1 MVGTDTVDVCDLS
14 TEMFDRF
21 AQFIGS
27 ELGIKMPDSKRT
39 MIQSR
44 LLRRVRELHLQS
56 VEEYGQ
62 YFFASANSEER
73 HHFINAVTTH
83 KTDFFRE
90 PQHFDYLARVAL
102 PTLHRHAEGPN
113 YRLGAWSGACSSGEE
128 PYTLAMVLDQYARQQ
143 PGFDFAILATDVSL
157 TIVEKARTGIY
168 SEAQVSPVPPD
179 LQKKYLLR
187 SKNQSQRLVRVA
199 PDLRKRVSF
208 HTLNLMDERL
218 PGEGHVRCHLLAKR
232 AHLLRPEHAGSGDQQ
247 DLPKPR
253 SWRLP
258 VRRPLGIAG
267 GPGGACQAGADV
279 DLSQAV
285 LKKGK

>member
-1 MVGTDTVDVCDLS
+1 MVAARDDRLRVRKLMVGTETLDVCDLS

-102 PTLHRHAEGPN
+102 PTLHRHAEGLN

-143 PGFDFAILATDVSL
+143 AGFDFAILATDVSL
-157 TIVEKARTGIY
+157 TIVETGANRHLFRSASQPRATRPAQEVPVAQQEPISKGWFASPPTCAR
-168 SEAQVSPVPPD
+168 
-179 LQKKYLLR
+179 
-187 SKNQSQRLVRVA
+187 
-199 PDLRKRVSF
+199 
-208 HTLNLMDERL
+208 
-218 PGEGHVRCHLLAKR
+218 
-232 AHLLRPEHAGSGDQQ
+232 GSAST
-247 DLPKPR
+247 P
-253 SWRLP
+253 
-258 VRRPLGIAG
+258 
-267 GPGGACQAGADV
+267 
-279 DLSQAV
+279 
-285 LKKGK
+285 